1 MSFVSSR
8 PAILLAVCVAL
19 LFAGCAI
26 TPEIAAPPQEQGAA
40 LGIGV
45 VLNAK
50 IRMLGRGGPPH
61 EIIFA
66 KLENGSLL
74 GDEIFRSNHIKDGRF
89 YLLNASPGTYAAVA
103 AFQTGGSPFAGG
115 SPMKVTTF
123 FNRDVVEKSRTHV
136 DAKGFAFMGSFDI
149 AVSFGYSRGD
159 EVQTHYRNIISPGS
173 PAKGVMSSVLQSM
186 GAETILWG
194 ELYSVEKEDAARSDF
209 LQKAHEDLAGSGW
222 EVYLE
227 PPSAH

>member
-8 PAILLAVCVAL
+8 PATLLAACVAL

-45 VLNAK
+45 VLHAK
-50 IRMLGRGGPPH
+50 IRMFGVGGPPH

-74 GDEIFRSNHIKDGRF
+74 GDEIFRSNHKKDGRF
-89 YLLNASPGTYAAVA
+89 YLINASPGTYVAVA
-103 AFQTGGSPFAGG
+103 AFETGGSWPGG

-159 EVQTHYRNIISPGS
+159 EVQTHYRNIICPDSPV
-173 PAKGVMSSVLQSM
+173 KGVMSSVLQSM
-186 GAETILWG
+186 GGETMFWG